1 MFYIE
6 LLNRLVLVLGHF
18 LPILRLTL
26 LFVSECVYENQNV
39 MCPMQNMHNRSDE
52 TSTSESTKIPH
63 DGIYD
68 QLTVIHDLFVYTYL
82 V

>member
-1 MFYIE
+1 
-6 LLNRLVLVLGHF
+6 
-18 LPILRLTL
+18 
-26 LFVSECVYENQNV
+26 
-39 MCPMQNMHNRSDE
+39 MQNMHNRSDE
-52 TSTSESTKIPH
+52 TSKSESTKIPH

>member
-1 MFYIE
+1 MC
-6 LLNRLVLVLGHF
+6 V
-18 LPILRLTL
+18 
-26 LFVSECVYENQNV
+26 CVYENQNA

-52 TSTSESTKIPH
+52 TSKLSESTKIPH